1 MANETLARRYANA
14 VFAVAQERSSAQRVG
29 DDLEALAKAID
40 SNVETQRFFTAPIV
54 DRYTKEAA
62 IAKAFEGKVDE
73 VALHALLLLVR
84 KHRETLLGQLL
95 VQYRALQMQARGAEP
110 LTVTSAQPL
119 AEAELRALVERLE
132 QIYGKKFDA
141 TATVDPNAIGGVRI
155 TMGDRRVDGTVA
167 GRLEELTRVLFATN

>member
-40 SNVETQRFFTAPIV
+40 SNAETQRFFTAPIV
-54 DRYTKEAA
+54 DRYKKEAA
-62 IAKAFEGKVDE
+62 IAKALEGQVDE

-95 VQYRALQMQARGAEP
+95 AQYRALQMQARGAEP

-119 AEAELRALVERLE
+119 ADAELRALVERLE

-141 TATVDPNAIGGVRI
+141 TATVDPSAIGGMRI